1 MLLAEVGDLASDP
14 VAGGAPQ
21 GKKEN
26 AGGRS
31 GEAGQPA

>member
-1 MLLAEVGDLASDP
+1 MLLAEVSGLVSDL